1 MRTAKRTRMS
11 SPEPI
16 SIVMRSKNDA
26 ALIRATLRAV
36 HAQDYPAGFELI
48 HIDSGST
55 DGTLDIIRSFQPAQ
69 LIEIKP
75 EDYVPGTVL
84 NRGMRAARSRWV
96 VFLNSDCEPVDTH
109 WLAQLVRLAQSDAK
123 CGTAFGRQI
132 PRRDCQAVY
141 AHDYDRCFSHE
152 RESGNWDHFFS
163 MANSIVRRDVWE
175 AEPFREDLQYSE
187 DDEWSRRLIAKGWS
201 VLYAP
206 ESAVFHSHNYTLRQA
221 FRRAYGEAFA
231 LAAIESVPADRYSLL
246 RTVAAGGLR
255 EWLRDFGYCRR
266 SRRLAEWPHA
276 LGVRIA
282 QRLGKVRGFRSGWA
296 RYQGGKTAM
305 GAC

>member
-1 MRTAKRTRMS
+1 MS
-11 SPEPI
+11 SSEPV

-26 ALIRATLRAV
+26 TLIGATLRAV

-55 DGTLDIIRSFQPAQ
+55 DGTLDIIRSFHPAQ
-69 LIEIKP
+69 LIEIKA

-84 NRGMRAARSRWV
+84 NRGMRAARSPWV
-96 VFLNSDCEPVDTH
+96 VFLNSDCGPVDTH
-109 WLAQLVRLAQSDAK
+109 WLSELVHVARSAERA
-123 CGTAFGRQI
+123 GAAFGRQI

-141 AHDYDRCFSHE
+141 AHDYDRCFSHA
-152 RESGNWDHFFS
+152 RESGQWDHFFS

-187 DDEWSRRLIAKGWS
+187 DDEWSRRLIAKGWG

-206 ESAVFHSHNYTLRQA
+206 EAAVFHSHNYTLRQA

-231 LAAIESVPADRYSLL
+231 LAAIETVPADRYSLL

-255 EWLRDFGYCRR
+255 EWVRDFGYCRR
-266 SRRLAEWPHA
+266 MQRLAEWPHA
-276 LGVRIA
+276 LGVRLA

-296 RYQGGKTAM
+296 RYRGGAM
-305 GAC
+305 AKGAC